1 MTQSRAP
8 GDSRWRAVALVTA
21 AIGLALVAYVEFAM
35 TSAAAQDR
43 FGWFIYEAGAW
54 LLLLFVG
61 PFLPVGRTVLVG
73 ALFALGLEGFA
84 YYRVFVAAPA
94 GDAAA
99 MYLWKPLAQLALIA
113 AAWLAGYLTYL
124 RAQRERAHG

>member
-1 MTQSRAP
+1 MTMGSRSDAMA
-8 GDSRWRAVALVTA
+8 RACALAIA
-21 AIGLALVAYVEFAM
+21 AVGLAVTAYVEFAM

-61 PFLPVGRTVLVG
+61 PFLPIGRTVLAA
-73 ALFALGLEGFA
+73 ALLALGLEAFA
-84 YYRVFVAAPA
+84 FYRVFVAEAT

-99 MYLWKPLAQLALIA
+99 VYLWKPLAQLALSA
-113 AAWLAGYLTYL
+113 AAWFAGYLTYL
-124 RAQRERAHG
+124 RAERDPGHG